1 MCLALIAGEGCRMV
15 RFAARFVRISRSPHC
30 HQPVYRSE
38 PSPRSPLMP
47 PRAPTSL
54 ESLPSSWAPW
64 LSRGSSPQKSRKVL
78 WPPATTQRCA
88 LALWALPQGS
98 MHCVLAHW
106 QRNSRSGLS
115 IRSQRGLTVLGPK
128 SGMQSG
134 WWRVAGSLLCSL
146 HLGPSMSGTLIRSS
160 ALWRL
165 AR

>member
-1 MCLALIAGEGCRMV
+1 MYRRLTAINRMSANETLLSMMHLSASNDDGETQCVPGGRAELIAGEGCRME

-115 IRSQRGLTVLGPK
+115 IRSQRGLTVLG
-128 SGMQSG
+128 S
-134 WWRVAGSLLCSL
+134 
-146 HLGPSMSGTLIRSS
+146 
-160 ALWRL
+160 
-165 AR
+165 